1 MFGPN
6 QITKYSHKMEY
17 SHRTEKFK
25 SLYKKCT
32 QKIIDKFSLQD
43 YDLIFVP
50 GSGTTGMETVISSL
64 KTKVN
69 VIGPDGKFK
78 QRWLK
83 YCENNERYDRE
94 SEVDLYCQLETS
106 TGEVFCSGTGI
117 VDAISS
123 FPYYDIPKGTKCF
136 VTCSNKQLG
145 GFPGLS
151 LVFVKKDS
159 WDLFEGKEYFCTK
172 DLLLYK
178 KMQENNQTP
187 TTCPVQIFKQLVLIM
202 DKFDLQQHRR
212 RIDRVCNMFSQI
224 IEPDNQIPC
233 PVINIPKSQISK
245 FVASKYELYNHNN
258 EKDIYQIFSYSN
270 KFKKYKKLYK
280 DIVNEKS
287 N

>member
-6 QITKYSHKMEY
+6 QITKYSHKMKY

-202 DKFDLQQHRR
+202 DKFDLQQHRQ

>member
-6 QITKYSHKMEY
+6 QITKYSHQMKY

-25 SLYKKCT
+25 SLYRKCT
-32 QKIIDKFSLQD
+32 QKIIDKFNLQD
-43 YDLIFVP
+43 YDLVFIP
-50 GSGTTGMETVISSL
+50 GSGTTGMEAVISSL

-69 VIGPDGKFK
+69 VIGREGKFK
-78 QRWLK
+78 ERWME
-83 YCENNERYDRE
+83 YCINNGKHDNT
-94 SEVDLYCQLETS
+94 SQTSLYCQLETS
-106 TGEVFCSGTGI
+106 TGEVFYKEGSI

-145 GFPGLS
+145 AFPGLA
-151 LVFVKKDS
+151 LVFVRKDS
-159 WDLFEGKEYFCTK
+159 WDLFEGKGYFCTK
-172 DLLLYK
+172 DLLLYRS
-178 KMQENNQTP
+178 MQENNQTP
-187 TTCPVQIFKQLVLIM
+187 TTCPVQIFKQLVIVM
-202 DKFDLQQHRR
+202 DSFNLQQHRR
-212 RIDRVCNMFSQI
+212 RIDKVCNMFSQI
-224 IEPDNQIPC
+224 IEPDNQVPC

-245 FVASKYELYNHNN
+245 FVASKYELYNHNT